1 MEKLP
6 DTRVGAAERDR
17 AVGFLSEHMAAER
30 LTKEEFETRVEAAYR
45 AASQSD
51 LCALFADL
59 PAPIWEAGVAG
70 ASPDVVGPAAVPAR
84 GTVSKTEV
92 VANALFPATGL
103 IGIVLAVL
111 TGSWYWL
118 LLLPPAVYGV
128 RQVARKARR
137 RRTGE
142 EGGGEGRSGPRE
154 LE

>member
-30 LTKEEFETRVEAAYR
+30 LTKEEFETRVDAAYR
-45 AASQSD
+45 ATSQSD
-51 LCALFADL
+51 LRVLFADL
-59 PAPIWEAGVAG
+59 PAPGWEADASGAAPDVAG
-70 ASPDVVGPAAVPAR
+70 AAAVPAR
-84 GTVSKTEV
+84 DALSKTEV

-128 RQVARKARR
+128 RQAARKARR

-142 EGGGEGRSGPRE
+142 EGRGRGRSGPRA
-154 LE
+154 LD